1 MRIVFGIN
9 NFDNAGAENFM
20 LRLAKYFSFKGHEI
34 ALFSLLPIEEK
45 HLNRVKIIF
54 GDTFSSVEL
63 IGPYL
68 PNRFLDFFLWKMN
81 RAAMMVGKLDWRKE
95 FIINK
100 TKKKII
106 NFKPDLLNSHLFETD
121 DFFSKDL
128 TIPHVISMHGP
139 YEYYLYKV
147 SNDDGE
153 FDQITKAAGNNSLNN
168 NFITLAEKILS
179 ISKNVIY
186 CADKNLEILQ
196 HVEIGKLTLEKI
208 YYGFEAKEQRVKKRE
223 KGTLNIGMFARG
235 VESKGWEILIEAF
248 LRLVD
253 KYESITLMLAF
264 SETNYMDYLK
274 LKYSKHEKIQFLGL
288 IDPIDEFLSSIDIV
302 VFPTYYPGESLPN
315 TIIESLMFDIPVI
328 STQHAEIPNMIQ
340 YNDVHAGTI
349 VPIQGIEF
357 DEQVKRFSDAIEK
370 YLVNPNFLQEQKENC
385 KIVSNQF
392 DMDICY
398 NKYLDFFQKAQIK
411 TYK

>member
-20 LRLAKYFSFKGHEI
+20 LRLAKYFSFKGHDI

-45 HLNRVKIIF
+45 HINRVKIIF

-68 PNRFLDFFLWKMN
+68 PKRFLDFFLWKMN
-81 RAAMMVGKLDWRKE
+81 RAAMLVGKLDWRKE
-95 FIINK
+95 FIENK
-100 TKKKII
+100 TKQKLV

-121 DFFSKDL
+121 DFFSKNL

-139 YEYYLYKV
+139 YEYYLYKD

-153 FDQITKAAGNNSLNN
+153 LNQITKATGNKILNN
-168 NFITLAEKILS
+168 NFIERAEEVLS
-179 ISKNVIY
+179 KSKNVIY
-186 CADKNLEILQ
+186 CADKNLEILH
-196 HVEIGKLTLEKI
+196 HVEISNLKLEKI
-208 YYGFEAKEQRVKKRE
+208 YYGYERKEPSVKNRE
-223 KGTLNIGMFARG
+223 MTQLNIGMFARG
-235 VESKGWEILIEAF
+235 VESKGWDILIEAF
-248 LRLVD
+248 LRLED
-253 KYESITLMLAF
+253 KYEHITLMLAF

-274 LKYSKHEKIQFLGL
+274 LKYVKHEKIQFLGL
-288 IDPIDEFLSSIDIV
+288 IDPIDEFLAAIDLV
-302 VFPTYYPGESLPN
+302 AFPTYYPGESLPN

-340 YNDVHAGTI
+340 YNGLHAGTI
-349 VPIQGIEF
+349 VNIQDVEF

-370 YLVNPNFLQEQKENC
+370 YLINPNFLQEQKENC

-392 DMDICY
+392 EMDTCY
-398 NKYLDFFQKAQIK
+398 NKYLDFFSKVTNQNL
-411 TYK
+411 

>member
-45 HLNRVKIIF
+45 HINRVKIIF

-81 RAAMMVGKLDWRKE
+81 RAAMIVGKLDWRKE
-95 FIINK
+95 FIENK
-100 TKKKII
+100 TKQKII

-121 DFFSKDL
+121 DFFSKNL

-139 YEYYLYKV
+139 YEYYLYKDT
-147 SNDDGE
+147 NDDGE
-153 FDQITKAAGNNSLNN
+153 LDQITKATGNKILNN
-168 NFITLAEKILS
+168 NFIERAEEVLS
-179 ISKNVIY
+179 KSKNVIY

-196 HVEIGKLTLEKI
+196 HVEISNLRLEKI
-208 YYGFEAKEQRVKKRE
+208 YYGYERKEPSVKNRE
-223 KGTLNIGMFARG
+223 IARLNIGMFARG
-235 VESKGWEILIEAF
+235 VESKGWDILIAAF
-248 LRLVD
+248 LRLED
-253 KYESITLMLAF
+253 KYEHITLMLAF

-274 LKYSKHEKIQFLGL
+274 LKYAKHEKIQFLGL
-288 IDPIDEFLSSIDIV
+288 IDPIDEFLSSIDLV
-302 VFPTYYPGESLPN
+302 AFPTYYPGESLPN

-340 YNDVHAGTI
+340 YNGVHAGTI
-349 VPIQGIEF
+349 VNIQDVEF

-370 YLVNPNFLQEQKENC
+370 YLINPNFLQEQKENC

-392 DMDICY
+392 EMDTCY
-398 NKYLDFFQKAQIK
+398 NKYLEFFSKVTNQNL
-411 TYK
+411 

>member
-45 HLNRVKIIF
+45 HINRVKIIF

-81 RAAMMVGKLDWRKE
+81 RAAMLVGKLDWRKE
-95 FIINK
+95 FIENK
-100 TKKKII
+100 TKQKII

-121 DFFSKDL
+121 DFFSKVL

-153 FDQITKAAGNNSLNN
+153 HDQITKATGNKILNN
-168 NFITLAEKILS
+168 NFIERAEEVLS
-179 ISKNVIY
+179 KSKNVIY

-196 HVEIGKLTLEKI
+196 HIEISNLKLEKI
-208 YYGFEAKEQRVKKRE
+208 YYGYERKEPSVKNRE
-223 KGTLNIGMFARG
+223 MTQLNIGMFARG
-235 VESKGWEILIEAF
+235 VESKGWDILIEAF
-248 LRLVD
+248 LRLED
-253 KYESITLMLAF
+253 KYEHITLMLAF

-274 LKYSKHEKIQFLGL
+274 LKYVKHEKIQFLGL
-288 IDPIDEFLSSIDIV
+288 IDPIDEFLAAIDLV
-302 VFPTYYPGESLPN
+302 AFPTYYPGESLPN

-328 STQHAEIPNMIQ
+328 STQHAEIPNMIK
-340 YNDVHAGTI
+340 YDGLHAGTI
-349 VPIQGIEF
+349 VNIQDVEF

-370 YLVNPNFLQEQKENC
+370 YLINPNFLQEQKENC

-392 DMDICY
+392 EMDTCY
-398 NKYLDFFQKAQIK
+398 NKYLDFFSKVTNQNL
-411 TYK
+411 

>member
-45 HLNRVKIIF
+45 HINRVKIIF

-68 PNRFLDFFLWKMN
+68 PNRFLDFFLWKIN
-81 RAAMMVGKLDWRKE
+81 RAAMIVGKLDWRKE
-95 FIINK
+95 FIENK
-100 TKKKII
+100 TKQKIV

-121 DFFSKDL
+121 DFFSKNL

-139 YEYYLYKV
+139 YEYYLYKD

-153 FDQITKAAGNNSLNN
+153 LDQITNATGNKILNN
-168 NFITLAEKILS
+168 NFIEHAEKVLS
-179 ISKNVIY
+179 KSKNVIY

-196 HVEIGKLTLEKI
+196 HIEISNLKLEKI
-208 YYGFEAKEQRVKKRE
+208 YYGYERKEPSVKNRE
-223 KGTLNIGMFARG
+223 MTQLNIGMFARG
-235 VESKGWEILIEAF
+235 VESKGWDILIAAF
-248 LRLVD
+248 LRLED
-253 KYESITLMLAF
+253 KYEHITLMLAF

-274 LKYSKHEKIQFLGL
+274 LKYVKHEKIQFLGL
-288 IDPIDEFLSSIDIV
+288 IDPIDEFLAAIDLV
-302 VFPTYYPGESLPN
+302 AFPTYYPGESLPN

-328 STQHAEIPNMIQ
+328 STQHAEIPNMIK
-340 YNDVHAGTI
+340 YDGLHAGTI
-349 VPIQGIEF
+349 VPIQDVEF

-370 YLVNPNFLQEQKENC
+370 YLINPNFLQEQKENC

-392 DMDICY
+392 EMDTCY
-398 NKYLDFFQKAQIK
+398 NKYLDFFSKVTHQNL
-411 TYK
+411 

>member
-54 GDTFSSVEL
+54 GDAFSSVEL

-81 RAAMMVGKLDWRKE
+81 RAAMIFGKLDWRKE
-95 FIINK
+95 FIENK
-100 TKKKII
+100 TKQKII

-121 DFFSKDL
+121 DFFSKNL

-139 YEYYLYKV
+139 YEYYLYKDT
-147 SNDDGE
+147 NDDGE
-153 FDQITKAAGNNSLNN
+153 LDQITKATGNKILNN
-168 NFITLAEKILS
+168 NFIERAEEVLS
-179 ISKNVIY
+179 KSKNVIY

-196 HVEIGKLTLEKI
+196 HVEISNLKLEKI
-208 YYGFEAKEQRVKKRE
+208 YYGYERKEQSVKNRE
-223 KGTLNIGMFARG
+223 VTQLNIGMFARG
-235 VESKGWEILIEAF
+235 VESKGWDILIEAF
-248 LRLVD
+248 LRLED
-253 KYESITLMLAF
+253 KYEHITLMLAF
-264 SETNYMDYLK
+264 SETNYMNYLK
-274 LKYSKHEKIQFLGL
+274 LKYAEHKKIQFLGL
-288 IDPIDEFLSSIDIV
+288 MDPIDEFLAAIDLV
-302 VFPTYYPGESLPN
+302 AFPTYYPGESLPN

-340 YNDVHAGTI
+340 YNGVHAGTI
-349 VPIQGIEF
+349 VNIQDVEF

-370 YLVNPNFLQEQKENC
+370 YLINPNFLQEQKENC

-392 DMDICY
+392 EMDTCY
-398 NKYLDFFQKAQIK
+398 NKYLEFFSKVTNQNL
-411 TYK
+411 

>member
-1 MRIVFGIN
+1 
-9 NFDNAGAENFM
+9 M

-81 RAAMMVGKLDWRKE
+81 RAAMIAGKLDWRKK
-95 FIINK
+95 FIENK
-100 TKKKII
+100 TEQKII

-153 FDQITKAAGNNSLNN
+153 FDQITKDSGNNSLNN

-179 ISKNVIY
+179 NSKNVIY

-196 HVEIGKLTLEKI
+196 HVEISKLTLEKI
-208 YYGFEAKEQRVKKRE
+208 YYGFELKEKRVTKRE

-340 YNDVHAGTI
+340 YNGVHAGTI

-370 YLVNPNFLQEQKENC
+370 YLINPNFLQEQKENC

>member
-20 LRLAKYFSFKGHEI
+20 LRLAKYFSFKGHDI

-45 HLNRVKIIF
+45 HINRVKIIF
-54 GDTFSSVEL
+54 GDTFNSAEL

-81 RAAMMVGKLDWRKE
+81 RAAMIVGKLDWRKE
-95 FIINK
+95 FIENK
-100 TKKKII
+100 TKQKII

-121 DFFSKDL
+121 DFFSKNL

-139 YEYYLYKV
+139 YEYYLYKD

-153 FDQITKAAGNNSLNN
+153 LDQITKATGNKILNN
-168 NFITLAEKILS
+168 NFIERAEKVLS
-179 ISKNVIY
+179 NSKNVIY

-196 HVEIGKLTLEKI
+196 HVEISNLKLEKI
-208 YYGFEAKEQRVKKRE
+208 YYGYERKEQSVKNRE
-223 KGTLNIGMFARG
+223 VTQLNIGMFARG
-235 VESKGWEILIEAF
+235 VESKGWEILIAAF
-248 LRLVD
+248 LRLED
-253 KYESITLMLAF
+253 KYELITLMLAF

-274 LKYSKHEKIQFLGL
+274 LKYVKHEKIQFLGL
-288 IDPIDEFLSSIDIV
+288 IDPIDEFLAAIDLV
-302 VFPTYYPGESLPN
+302 AFPTYYPGESLPN

-340 YNDVHAGTI
+340 YNGVHAGTI
-349 VPIQGIEF
+349 VNIQDVEF

-370 YLVNPNFLQEQKENC
+370 YLINPNFLQEQKENC

-392 DMDICY
+392 EMDTCY
-398 NKYLDFFQKAQIK
+398 NKYLDFFSKVTNQNL
-411 TYK
+411 

>member
-1 MRIVFGIN
+1 
-9 NFDNAGAENFM
+9 
-20 LRLAKYFSFKGHEI
+20 
-34 ALFSLLPIEEK
+34 
-45 HLNRVKIIF
+45 
-54 GDTFSSVEL
+54 
-63 IGPYL
+63 
-68 PNRFLDFFLWKMN
+68 
-81 RAAMMVGKLDWRKE
+81 
-95 FIINK
+95 
-100 TKKKII
+100 
-106 NFKPDLLNSHLFETD
+106 
-121 DFFSKDL
+121 
-128 TIPHVISMHGP
+128 
-139 YEYYLYKV
+139 
-147 SNDDGE
+147 
-153 FDQITKAAGNNSLNN
+153 
-168 NFITLAEKILS
+168 
-179 ISKNVIY
+179 
-186 CADKNLEILQ
+186 
-196 HVEIGKLTLEKI
+196 
-208 YYGFEAKEQRVKKRE
+208 
-223 KGTLNIGMFARG
+223 MFARG

-340 YNDVHAGTI
+340 YNGVHAGTI

>member
-20 LRLAKYFSFKGHEI
+20 LRLAKYFSFKGHDI

-45 HLNRVKIIF
+45 HINRVKIIF
-54 GDTFSSVEL
+54 GDTFSSAEL

-81 RAAMMVGKLDWRKE
+81 RAAMIFGKLDWRKE
-95 FIINK
+95 FIENK
-100 TKKKII
+100 TKQKII

-121 DFFSKDL
+121 DFFSKNL

-139 YEYYLYKV
+139 YEYYLYKD

-153 FDQITKAAGNNSLNN
+153 HDQITKATGNKILNN
-168 NFITLAEKILS
+168 NFIERAEEVLS
-179 ISKNVIY
+179 KSKNVIY

-196 HVEIGKLTLEKI
+196 HVEISNLKLEKI
-208 YYGFEAKEQRVKKRE
+208 YYGYERKEQSVKNRE
-223 KGTLNIGMFARG
+223 VTQLNIGMFARG
-235 VESKGWEILIEAF
+235 VESKGWEILIAAF
-248 LRLVD
+248 LRLED
-253 KYESITLMLAF
+253 KYELITLMLAF

-274 LKYSKHEKIQFLGL
+274 LKYVKHEKIQFLGL
-288 IDPIDEFLSSIDIV
+288 IDPIDEFLAAIDLV
-302 VFPTYYPGESLPN
+302 AFPTYYPGESLPN

-340 YNDVHAGTI
+340 YNGVHAGTI
-349 VPIQGIEF
+349 VNIQGVEF

-370 YLVNPNFLQEQKENC
+370 YLINPNFLQEQKENC

-392 DMDICY
+392 EMDTCY
-398 NKYLDFFQKAQIK
+398 NKYLDFFSKVTNQ
-411 TYK
+411 TL

>member
-20 LRLAKYFSFKGHEI
+20 LRLAKYFSFKGHDI

-45 HLNRVKIIF
+45 HINRVKIIF
-54 GDTFSSVEL
+54 GDTFSSAEL

-81 RAAMMVGKLDWRKE
+81 RAAMIFGKLDWRKE
-95 FIINK
+95 FIENK
-100 TKKKII
+100 TKQKII

-139 YEYYLYKV
+139 YEYYLYKDT
-147 SNDDGE
+147 NDDGE
-153 FDQITKAAGNNSLNN
+153 HEQITKATGNKILNN
-168 NFITLAEKILS
+168 NFIERAEEVLS
-179 ISKNVIY
+179 KSKNVIY

-196 HVEIGKLTLEKI
+196 HVEISNLRLEKI
-208 YYGFEAKEQRVKKRE
+208 YYGYERKEPSVKNRE
-223 KGTLNIGMFARG
+223 MTQLNIGMFARG
-235 VESKGWEILIEAF
+235 VESKGWDILIEAF
-248 LRLVD
+248 LRLED
-253 KYESITLMLAF
+253 KYEHITLMLAF

-274 LKYSKHEKIQFLGL
+274 LKYVKHEKIQFLGL
-288 IDPIDEFLSSIDIV
+288 IDPIDEFLAAIDLV
-302 VFPTYYPGESLPN
+302 AFPTYYPGESLPN

-340 YNDVHAGTI
+340 YNGLLAGTI
-349 VPIQGIEF
+349 VNIQDVEF

-370 YLVNPNFLQEQKENC
+370 YLINPNFLQEQKENC

-392 DMDICY
+392 EMDTCY
-398 NKYLDFFQKAQIK
+398 NKYLEFFSKVTNQNL
-411 TYK
+411 

>member
-45 HLNRVKIIF
+45 HINRVKIIF

-81 RAAMMVGKLDWRKE
+81 RVAMIVGKLDWRKE
-95 FIINK
+95 FIENK
-100 TKKKII
+100 TKQKII
-106 NFKPDLLNSHLFETD
+106 NFKPDILNSHLFETD

-153 FDQITKAAGNNSLNN
+153 FDQISKDTGNNSLNN

-196 HVEIGKLTLEKI
+196 HVEISKLALEKI

-235 VESKGWEILIEAF
+235 VESKGWDILIAAF
-248 LRLVD
+248 LRLED
-253 KYESITLMLAF
+253 KYEHITLMLAF

>member
-20 LRLAKYFSFKGHEI
+20 LRLAKYFSVKGHEI

-68 PNRFLDFFLWKMN
+68 PNRFLDFFLWKIN
-81 RAAMMVGKLDWRKE
+81 RAAMIVGKLDWRKE
-95 FIINK
+95 FIENK
-100 TKKKII
+100 TKQKIV

-139 YEYYLYKV
+139 YEYYLYKD

-153 FDQITKAAGNNSLNN
+153 LDQITKATGNEILNN
-168 NFITLAEKILS
+168 NFIERAEKALS
-179 ISKNVIY
+179 KSKNVIY

-196 HVEIGKLTLEKI
+196 HIEISNLILEKI
-208 YYGFEAKEQRVKKRE
+208 YYGYERKEQSVKNRE
-223 KGTLNIGMFARG
+223 IDQLNIGMFARG
-235 VESKGWEILIEAF
+235 VESKGWDILIAAF
-248 LRLVD
+248 LRLED
-253 KYESITLMLAF
+253 KYEHITLMLAF

-274 LKYSKHEKIQFLGL
+274 LKYVKHEKIQFLGL
-288 IDPIDEFLSSIDIV
+288 IDPIDEFLSSIDLV
-302 VFPTYYPGESLPN
+302 AFPTYYPGESLPN

-340 YNDVHAGTI
+340 YNGLLAGTI
-349 VPIQGIEF
+349 VPIQDVEF

-370 YLVNPNFLQEQKENC
+370 YLINPNFLQEKKENC

-392 DMDICY
+392 EMDTCY
-398 NKYLDFFQKAQIK
+398 NKYLDFFSKVTNQNP
-411 TYK
+411 

>member
-54 GDTFSSVEL
+54 GDTFSSIEM

-68 PNRFLDFFLWKMN
+68 PNRFIDFFLWKMN
-81 RAAMMVGKLDWRKE
+81 RAAMIVGKLDWRKE
-95 FIINK
+95 FIENK
-100 TKKKII
+100 TKQKLV

-139 YEYYLYKV
+139 YEYYLYKD

-153 FDQITKAAGNNSLNN
+153 LDQITNATGNKILNN
-168 NFITLAEKILS
+168 NFIEHAEKVLS
-179 ISKNVIY
+179 KSKNVIY

-196 HVEIGKLTLEKI
+196 HVEISNLRLEKI
-208 YYGFEAKEQRVKKRE
+208 YYGYERKEQSVKNLE
-223 KGTLNIGMFARG
+223 IAQLNIGMFARG
-235 VESKGWEILIEAF
+235 VESKGWDILIAAF
-248 LRLVD
+248 LRLED
-253 KYESITLMLAF
+253 KYEHITLMLAF

-274 LKYSKHEKIQFLGL
+274 LKYVKHKKIQFLGL
-288 IDPIDEFLSSIDIV
+288 IDPIDEFLAAIDLV
-302 VFPTYYPGESLPN
+302 AFPTYYPGESLPN

-328 STQHAEIPNMIQ
+328 STQHAEIPNMIK
-340 YNDVHAGTI
+340 YDGLHAGTI
-349 VPIQGIEF
+349 VNIQDVEF
-357 DEQVKRFSDAIEK
+357 DEQVKRFLDAIEK
-370 YLVNPNFLQEQKENC
+370 YLINPNFLQEQKENC

-392 DMDICY
+392 EMDTCY
-398 NKYLDFFQKAQIK
+398 NKYLDFFSKVTNQNP
-411 TYK
+411 

>member
-34 ALFSLLPIEEK
+34 ALFSLFPIEEK
-45 HLNRVKIIF
+45 HINRVKIIF

-68 PNRFLDFFLWKMN
+68 PNRFADFFLWKMN
-81 RAAMMVGKLDWRKE
+81 RAAMIVGKLDWREE
-95 FIINK
+95 FIESK

-106 NFKPDLLNSHLFETD
+106 NFKPDILNSHLFETD

-168 NFITLAEKILS
+168 NFIALAEKILS
-179 ISKNVIY
+179 NSKNVIY

-196 HVEIGKLTLEKI
+196 HVDISKLALEKI
-208 YYGFEAKEQRVKKRE
+208 YYGFEPKEKRVAKRE

-235 VESKGWEILIEAF
+235 VESKGWGILIEAF

-302 VFPTYYPGESLPN
+302 AFPTYYPGESLPN

-340 YNDVHAGTI
+340 YNGVHAGTI

>member
-9 NFDNAGAENFM
+9 NFDNAGAENLM
-20 LRLAKYFSFKGHEI
+20 LRLAKYFLIKGHDI
-34 ALFSLLPIEEK
+34 ALFSLFPIEEK
-45 HLNRVKIIF
+45 HINRVKIIF

-68 PNRFLDFFLWKMN
+68 PNRFLDFFLWKIN
-81 RAAMMVGKLDWRKE
+81 RAAMIVGKLDWRKE
-95 FIINK
+95 FIENK
-100 TKKKII
+100 TKQKII

-153 FDQITKAAGNNSLNN
+153 LDQTSKATENNSLNN
-168 NFITLAEKILS
+168 NFIERAEKVLS
-179 ISKNVIY
+179 KSKTVIY
-186 CADKNLEILQ
+186 CADKNLEIFQ
-196 HVEIGKLTLEKI
+196 HVEISNLTLEKI
-208 YYGFEAKEQRVKKRE
+208 YYGFERKEQSVKNLKN
-223 KGTLNIGMFARG
+223 TQLNIGMFARG
-235 VESKGWEILIEAF
+235 VESKGWEILIAAF
-248 LRLVD
+248 LRLED
-253 KYESITLMLAF
+253 KYDGITLMLAF

-274 LKYSKHEKIQFLGL
+274 LRYSKHEKIQFLGL
-288 IDPIDEFLSSIDIV
+288 IDPIDEFLTDIDLV

-328 STQHAEIPNMIQ
+328 STQHAEIPNMIK
-340 YNDVHAGTI
+340 YNGVHAGTI
-349 VPIQGIEF
+349 VNILGIEF

-370 YLVNPNFLQEQKENC
+370 YLMNPNFLQEQKENC

-392 DMDICY
+392 EMDTCY
-398 NKYLDFFQKAQIK
+398 NKYSDFFSKVTNQNP
-411 TYK
+411 

>member
-20 LRLAKYFSFKGHEI
+20 LRLAKYFSVKGHEI

-45 HLNRVKIIF
+45 HINRVKIIF
-54 GDTFSSVEL
+54 GDTFNSAEL

-81 RAAMMVGKLDWRKE
+81 RAAMLVGKLDWRKE
-95 FIINK
+95 FIENK
-100 TKKKII
+100 TKQKII

-139 YEYYLYKV
+139 YEYYLYKDT
-147 SNDDGE
+147 NDDGE
-153 FDQITKAAGNNSLNN
+153 LDQITKTKGNKILNN
-168 NFITLAEKILS
+168 NFIERAEKVLS
-179 ISKNVIY
+179 KSNNVIY

-196 HVEIGKLTLEKI
+196 HIEISNLILEKI
-208 YYGFEAKEQRVKKRE
+208 YYGYERKEPSVKNRE
-223 KGTLNIGMFARG
+223 MTQLNIGMFARG
-235 VESKGWEILIEAF
+235 VESKGWEILIAAF
-248 LRLVD
+248 LRLED
-253 KYESITLMLAF
+253 KYEHITLMLAF

-274 LKYSKHEKIQFLGL
+274 LKYVKNEKIQFLGL
-288 IDPIDEFLSSIDIV
+288 IDPIDEFLSSIDLV
-302 VFPTYYPGESLPN
+302 AFPTYYPGESLPN

-328 STQHAEIPNMIQ
+328 STQHAEIPNMIK
-340 YNDVHAGTI
+340 YDGLHAGTI
-349 VPIQGIEF
+349 VNIQDVEF

-370 YLVNPNFLQEQKENC
+370 YLINPNFLQEQKENC

-392 DMDICY
+392 EMDTCY
-398 NKYLDFFQKAQIK
+398 NKYLDFFSKVTNQNL
-411 TYK
+411 

>member
-45 HLNRVKIIF
+45 HINRVKIIF
-54 GDTFSSVEL
+54 GDTFSSAEL

-81 RAAMMVGKLDWRKE
+81 RAAMIFGKLDWRKE
-95 FIINK
+95 FIENK
-100 TKKKII
+100 TKQKII

-139 YEYYLYKV
+139 YEYYLYKD

-153 FDQITKAAGNNSLNN
+153 LDQITKATGNKILNN
-168 NFITLAEKILS
+168 NFIERAEEVLS
-179 ISKNVIY
+179 KSKNVIY

-196 HVEIGKLTLEKI
+196 HVEISNLILEKI
-208 YYGFEAKEQRVKKRE
+208 YYGYERKEPSVKNRE
-223 KGTLNIGMFARG
+223 MTQLNIGMFARG
-235 VESKGWEILIEAF
+235 VESKGWDILIEAF
-248 LRLVD
+248 LRLED
-253 KYESITLMLAF
+253 KYEHITLMLAF
-264 SETNYMDYLK
+264 SETNYMNYLK
-274 LKYSKHEKIQFLGL
+274 LKYAEHKKIQFLGL
-288 IDPIDEFLSSIDIV
+288 IDPIDEFLAAIDLV
-302 VFPTYYPGESLPN
+302 AFPTYYPGESLPN

-340 YNDVHAGTI
+340 YNGVHAGTI
-349 VPIQGIEF
+349 VNIQGIEF

-370 YLVNPNFLQEQKENC
+370 YLINPNFLQEQKENC

-392 DMDICY
+392 EMDTCY
-398 NKYLDFFQKAQIK
+398 NKYLDFFSKVTNQNL
-411 TYK
+411 

>member
-45 HLNRVKIIF
+45 HINRVKIIF

-81 RAAMMVGKLDWRKE
+81 RAAMIVGKLDWRKE
-95 FIINK
+95 FIENK
-100 TKKKII
+100 TKQKII

-121 DFFSKDL
+121 DFFSKNL

-139 YEYYLYKV
+139 YEYYLYKD

-153 FDQITKAAGNNSLNN
+153 LNQITKATGNKILNN
-168 NFITLAEKILS
+168 NFIERSEKVLS
-179 ISKNVIY
+179 KSKNVIY

-196 HVEIGKLTLEKI
+196 HVEISNLKLEKI
-208 YYGFEAKEQRVKKRE
+208 YYGYERKEPSVKNRE
-223 KGTLNIGMFARG
+223 IARLNIGMFARG
-235 VESKGWEILIEAF
+235 VESKGWDILIAAF
-248 LRLVD
+248 LRLED
-253 KYESITLMLAF
+253 KYEHITLMLAF
-264 SETNYMDYLK
+264 SETNYMNDLK
-274 LKYSKHEKIQFLGL
+274 LKYAKHKKIQFLGL
-288 IDPIDEFLSSIDIV
+288 IDPIDEFLAAIDLV
-302 VFPTYYPGESLPN
+302 AFPTYYPGESLPN

-340 YNDVHAGTI
+340 YNGVHAGTI
-349 VPIQGIEF
+349 VNIQGIEF

-370 YLVNPNFLQEQKENC
+370 YLINPNFLQEQKENC

-392 DMDICY
+392 EMDTCY
-398 NKYLDFFQKAQIK
+398 NKYLEFFSKVTNQNL
-411 TYK
+411 

>member
-45 HLNRVKIIF
+45 HINRVKIIF

-81 RAAMMVGKLDWRKE
+81 RAAMIFGKFDWRKE
-95 FIINK
+95 FIENK
-100 TKKKII
+100 TKQKII

-139 YEYYLYKV
+139 YEYYLYKDT
-147 SNDDGE
+147 NDDGE
-153 FDQITKAAGNNSLNN
+153 LDQITKTKGNKILNN
-168 NFITLAEKILS
+168 NFIERAEKVLS
-179 ISKNVIY
+179 KSNNVIY

-196 HVEIGKLTLEKI
+196 HIEISNLKLEKI
-208 YYGFEAKEQRVKKRE
+208 YYGYERKEPSVKNRE
-223 KGTLNIGMFARG
+223 MTQLNIGMFARG
-235 VESKGWEILIEAF
+235 VESKGWDILIEAF
-248 LRLVD
+248 LRLED
-253 KYESITLMLAF
+253 KYEHITLMLAF

-274 LKYSKHEKIQFLGL
+274 LKYVKNEKIQFLGL
-288 IDPIDEFLSSIDIV
+288 IDPIDEFLSSIDLV
-302 VFPTYYPGESLPN
+302 AFPTYYPGESLPN

-328 STQHAEIPNMIQ
+328 STQHAEIPNMIK
-340 YNDVHAGTI
+340 YDGLHAGTI
-349 VPIQGIEF
+349 VNIQDVEF

-370 YLVNPNFLQEQKENC
+370 YLINPNFLQEQKENC

-392 DMDICY
+392 EMDTCY
-398 NKYLDFFQKAQIK
+398 NKYLDFFSKVTNQNP
-411 TYK
+411 

>member
-54 GDTFSSVEL
+54 GDTFSSIEM

-68 PNRFLDFFLWKMN
+68 PNRFIDFFLWKMN
-81 RAAMMVGKLDWRKE
+81 RAAMIVGKLDWRKE
-95 FIINK
+95 FIENK
-100 TKKKII
+100 TKQKLV

-139 YEYYLYKV
+139 YEYYLYKD

-153 FDQITKAAGNNSLNN
+153 LDQITNATGNKILNN
-168 NFITLAEKILS
+168 NFIEHAEKVLS
-179 ISKNVIY
+179 KSKNVIY

-196 HVEIGKLTLEKI
+196 HVEISNLRLEKI
-208 YYGFEAKEQRVKKRE
+208 YYGYERKEQSVKNLE
-223 KGTLNIGMFARG
+223 IAQLNIGMFARG
-235 VESKGWEILIEAF
+235 VESKGWDILIAAF
-248 LRLVD
+248 LRLED
-253 KYESITLMLAF
+253 KYEHITLMLAF

-274 LKYSKHEKIQFLGL
+274 LKYVKHEKIQFLGL
-288 IDPIDEFLSSIDIV
+288 IDPIDEFLAAIDLV
-302 VFPTYYPGESLPN
+302 AFPTYYPGESLPN

-340 YNDVHAGTI
+340 YNGVHAGTI
-349 VPIQGIEF
+349 VNIQDVEF

-370 YLVNPNFLQEQKENC
+370 YLINPNFLQEQKENC

-392 DMDICY
+392 EMDTCY
-398 NKYLDFFQKAQIK
+398 NKYLDFFSKVTNQNL
-411 TYK
+411 